1 VLQGD
6 LRARVPA
13 VLSEKGVAKV
23 TIG

>member
-6 LRARVPA
+6 LRSRIEP
-13 VLSEKGVAKV
+13 VLRGRGVAKV